1 MYQIYARQIMR
12 ELLATATILIRNDG
26 LLLNPHTVV
35 RLPSGEARERRVH
48 AAGGQFDTALPRK
61 RERFGG
67 TQGLAPLPL
76 CLDRH
81 VRFNAKTQRGR
92 AARGG
97 GNWSIGVELLHF
109 MLDFDLHPFM
119 LVSSFNGIRL
129 AASQSLFSATLMI
142 QFPPN
147 STTHQ
152 IHFRTFRAAAPV
164 SLKSSAW
171 LMCLILLGLWTS
183 LPSACAFTLLSSNEL
198 VFADVDHAP
207 MGVCS
212 TINYGYKG
220 SICGV
225 GMSSGEIP
233 NLSTPGGV
241 LFARSS
247 GSGLQILPFVASAAS
262 ISTKAKYFPDAVVQR
277 TLTPCTDEF
286 AINDGGG
293 LAFTHYSPAWLMPDL
308 NTATLSEKRRFFLPA
323 TWLVFTITN
332 TNSTPE
338 DFYFGLPVSVTQK
351 AFANGAYQG
360 FALAEA
366 ALVVQ
371 AGACELLSGARLT
384 AIFDGM
390 AQGGVFHLGVPAGQ
404 TRTLMV
410 VVAYYRKA
418 VVDSRTGSSYYYTTL
433 YPSIDSVIDS
443 AFAAFGDA
451 QLRAQQME
459 TAMSRAGLNPF
470 RQFLASHAMHS
481 YMADTACLVDPA
493 GGVHWW
499 EMEGHYNYIN
509 TFDLTV
515 DHAFYDSFMH
525 PWALR
530 NVLDTF
536 SGALPGTGYS
546 YETPLFNPSSV
557 QVSTHGF
564 SFYHDMG
571 LWPTSGT
578 GPAYGSNMGQE
589 ELQSWILSAGVY
601 WSHTAD
607 NAWLTNNQAL
617 LQTCLNSMLLRDNTN
632 SAARDGVTKNTNGGE
647 ITTFDDLDTS
657 LRTPAYSGRLAV
669 RNWASYLALDAMFS
683 QIGDT
688 TDAATCENMAGV
700 SAQTIV
706 NRWNSYHGTL
716 GFIPA
721 LLNGSSAAATI
732 PMVEGL
738 AYPAAMGLTNAIDR
752 IGGPY
757 ASMLQA
763 LSNHIVAILIPGRC
777 LHATSGAY
785 LMTSAN
791 LNTWQ
796 SKNYLAQYA
805 TEVVLGITNNT
816 VNGTVDQSHATIQI
830 GDAPYQG
837 WADQL
842 DGSGANGFSG
852 SDHYPRGVTSVLWWL
867 NATNNPPNPI
877 ATSAPVAPTVLSAL
891 ATNQQVLLLWQ
902 GVALAT
908 GYNLKRATVSGGPY
922 TSIAN
927 GIQGASF
934 IDSGVSNG
942 ITYYYILTATNQIGE
957 SLPSPEVSA
966 TPVPSVGTKISASLK
981 ASTLTISWPPSYVGW
996 ILQTN
1001 ALDLTNVGA
1010 WRDLPG
1016 SQTNSQM
1023 VFPTGDPDVPTQYFR
1038 LRHP

>member
-1 MYQIYARQIMR
+1 
-12 ELLATATILIRNDG
+12 
-26 LLLNPHTVV
+26 
-35 RLPSGEARERRVH
+35 
-48 AAGGQFDTALPRK
+48 
-61 RERFGG
+61 
-67 TQGLAPLPL
+67 
-76 CLDRH
+76 
-81 VRFNAKTQRGR
+81 
-92 AARGG
+92 
-97 GNWSIGVELLHF
+97 
-109 MLDFDLHPFM
+109 
-119 LVSSFNGIRL
+119 
-129 AASQSLFSATLMI
+129 MI
-142 QFPPN
+142 QLPPN
-147 STTHQ
+147 STTHR
-152 IHFRTFRAAAPV
+152 IHFRSVTTAIG
-164 SLKSSAW
+164 LKSCAW
-171 LMCLILLGLWTS
+171 LLWPTLLGLWIS
-183 LPSACAFTLLSSNEL
+183 LPSASAFTLLSSNEL

-220 SICGV
+220 SICGL

-241 LFARSS
+241 LFALS
-247 GSGLQILPFVASAAS
+247 GSSGLQILPFVASAAN
-262 ISTKAKYFPDAVVQR
+262 ISTNAKYFPDTNVQR

-286 AINDGGG
+286 AINGGGG

-308 NTATLSEKRRFFLPA
+308 NTATLSEKKRYFLPA
-323 TWLVFTITN
+323 TWLVFTIQN

-351 AFANGAYQG
+351 TFANGAYQG
-360 FALAEA
+360 FSLGEA

-371 AGACELLSGARLT
+371 AGACELLSGTRL
-384 AIFDGM
+384 AAVFDGM
-390 AQGGVFHLGVPAGQ
+390 TQGGVFHLGVPAGQ
-404 TRTLMV
+404 TRTLLV

-451 QLRAQQME
+451 QLRSQQMA
-459 TAMSRAGLNPF
+459 TAMSHAGLNPF

-481 YMADTACLVDPA
+481 YMADTACLVDPS

-515 DHAFYDSFMH
+515 DHAFFDSLMH

-546 YETPLFNPSSV
+546 YETPLYNPSGA

-578 GPAYGSNMGQE
+578 GPAYGANMGQE

-632 SAARDGVTKNTNGGE
+632 SAARDGVTKNTNAGE
-647 ITTFDDLDTS
+647 ITTFDDLDAS

-669 RNWASYLALDAMFS
+669 RNWACYLALDALFS

-688 TDAATCENMAGV
+688 TDAATCQNMAAVAG
-700 SAQTIV
+700 QTIV
-706 NRWNSYHGTL
+706 TEWNNYHATL
-716 GFIPA
+716 RFIPA
-721 LLNGSSAAATI
+721 LLNGNTAATI

-752 IGGPY
+752 TGGPY

-763 LSNHIVAILIPGRC
+763 LSNHIFAVLVPGRC
-777 LHATSGAY
+777 LHTNSGAY

-796 SKNYLAQYA
+796 SKNYLCQYA
-805 TEVVLGITNNT
+805 AEVVLGITNNT
-816 VNGTVDQSHATIQI
+816 VNGTVDQAHATIQI

-867 NATNNPPNPI
+867 NATNNPSNPV
-877 ATSAPVAPTVLSAL
+877 ATSAPMSPTVLFAV

-908 GYNLKRATVSGGPY
+908 GYNLKRATTSGGPY
-922 TSIAN
+922 TTLTN
-927 GIQGASF
+927 GIPGASF
-934 IDSGVSNG
+934 IDSAVTNG
-942 ITYYYILTATNQIGE
+942 ISYYYILTATNQIGE

-966 TPVPSVGTKISASLK
+966 IPVPSVPTKISASLT
-981 ASTLTISWPPSYVGW
+981 ASALTISWPPSYVGW

-1001 ALDLTNVGA
+1001 TLDLLNAAA

-1023 VFPTGDPDVPTQYFR
+1023 VFPTSDATVPTEYFR